1 MSNTTGTTSGAGI
14 AQSSGTHEF
23 YLYPV
28 VFGRVCNTQ
37 S

>member
-1 MSNTTGTTSGAGI
+1 MSKTTGTTSGAGI
-14 AQSSGTHEF
+14 AHSSGTSEF

-28 VFGRVCNTQ
+28 VFGGVRIAQ